1 MHSRGRFLG
10 ELGLLTGEGSYY
22 SAVALDAGEVLAVPA
37 GRLGEMPFAVELA
50 DIDLAPRGG
59 LRGPG
64 VTEMGVVRP
73 HHDLRADRGRTG
85 ARGRAKQV
93 THLLV
98 GRLGEVPVG
107 LPDREERRRRRR
119 TDHLT
124 QGDRQSLAVR

>member
-64 VTEMGVVRP
+64 VTEMGGCAPTPRSS
-73 HHDLRADRGRTG
+73 R
-85 ARGRAKQV
+85 
-93 THLLV
+93 
-98 GRLGEVPVG
+98 
-107 LPDREERRRRRR
+107 
-119 TDHLT
+119 
-124 QGDRQSLAVR
+124 